1 MRQVFPEIHG
11 GFMSKA
17 DQYREHAAACLRL
30 ARRTKDDNDKALLLQ
45 MAESWR
51 QLADR
56 ANLQEQNKPKQ

>member
-1 MRQVFPEIHG
+1 
-11 GFMSKA
+11 MSKA

-45 MAESWR
+45 MAELWR

-56 ANLQEQNKPKQ
+56 TNLQEQNKPKQ

>member
-1 MRQVFPEIHG
+1 
-11 GFMSKA
+11 MSKA

-30 ARRTKDDNDKALLLQ
+30 AHRTKDDNDKALLLQ

-56 ANLQEQNKPKQ
+56 TNLQEQNKPKQ